1 MSRRREQAEPTDHDR
16 DLGLPADPESVARA
30 IVLRKLTGQA
40 RSRHELEVA
49 LAAKDVPS
57 EVAARVLDRFEE
69 VGLVNDA
76 SYADAWVQSRRSTRG
91 LARRALTQELRRK
104 GVSDDIVRD
113 TVDAISPDDERTAA
127 YALVER
133 KLAVTRTLEP
143 HKRFRRLVGLL
154 ARKGYSSS
162 LAMAVVRE
170 AIAEEERAGARS
182 DA

>member
-1 MSRRREQAEPTDHDR
+1 MSRRPPQAEPTDSDR
-16 DLGLPADPESVARA
+16 DLGPPADPESVARA

-40 RSRHELEVA
+40 RSRHELEAA

-76 SYADAWVQSRRSTRG
+76 SYADAWVQSRRSSRG
-91 LARRALTQELRRK
+91 LARRALPQELRRK

-133 KLAVTRTLEP
+133 KLVVTRPLEP

>member
-76 SYADAWVQSRRSTRG
+76 SYADAWVQSRRSSRG

-104 GVSDDIVRD
+104 GVSDDIVR
-113 TVDAISPDDERTAA
+113 
-127 YALVER
+127 
-133 KLAVTRTLEP
+133 
-143 HKRFRRLVGLL
+143 
-154 ARKGYSSS
+154 
-162 LAMAVVRE
+162 
-170 AIAEEERAGARS
+170 
-182 DA
+182 